1 VAARG
6 SSNATGYG
14 AADVFKLEG
23 EAHSLADR
31 LPELLLESLK
41 VANTVAHGIHGRR
54 RAGTGET
61 FWQFRQFQGGD
72 PATVIDWRRSAS
84 SDTLY
89 VRERE
94 WEASHTFW
102 LWPDV
107 SPSMVFRSHLAPI
120 EKRDRAVV
128 LTLALAEMLVRAGE
142 RVALLGLTPPLAS
155 RKATTRIAEAL
166 AVNQGAEAVQA
177 SLPPKVRLS
186 RFSSAILVGDFLD
199 PPATVVRRIEEMAE
213 GGVQGHIVQVLDPAE
228 ETLAYQG
235 RVEFRAVEGGER
247 WVADRVETLRAAY
260 QQKLAEHRAAIAE
273 AARRLGWSFLVHH
286 TDRPA
291 AEPLLTLVMR
301 LQGMAADYRWK
312 PEAQSEASLE
322 ARLEAQVAGRRPGQ
336 AARDAG

>member
-6 SSNATGYG
+6 FARDTGHG
-14 AADVFKLEG
+14 GTSVFKLEG
-23 EAHSLADR
+23 EAHALADR
-31 LPELLLESLK
+31 LPDLLLEALK
-41 VANTVAHGIHGRR
+41 VANAVVHGIHGRR

-72 PATVIDWRRSAS
+72 PATVIDWRRSAG

-107 SPSMVFRSHLAPI
+107 SPSMAFRSHLSQVD
-120 EKRDRAVV
+120 KRERALV
-128 LTLALAEMLVRAGE
+128 LTLAVAEMLVRAGE

-155 RKATTRIAEAL
+155 RKATSRIAEAL
-166 AVNQGAEAVQA
+166 AVNEGSEAA
-177 SLPPKVRLS
+177 KSSLPPKARLS

-199 PPATVVRRIEEMAE
+199 PPQAIAQRLNEMAE
-213 GGVQGHIVQVLDPAE
+213 GGVQGHLIQVLDPAE

-235 RVEFRAVEGGER
+235 RVEFRSPEDGER
-247 WVADRVETLRAAY
+247 WIADRVETLRGAY
-260 QQKLAEHRAAIAE
+260 QQKLAAHRAEIEE
-273 AARRLGWSFLVHH
+273 AARRIGWSFLVHH

-291 AEPLLTLVMR
+291 AEPLLTLIMR
-301 LQGMAADYRWK
+301 LQGMSADYRWR
-312 PEAQSEASLE
+312 PEA
-322 ARLEAQVAGRRPGQ
+322 Q

>member
-6 SSNATGYG
+6 SAREGGRG
-14 AADVFKLEG
+14 AAGVFKLEG
-23 EAHSLADR
+23 EAHALADR
-31 LPELLLESLK
+31 LPDLLLESLK
-41 VANTVAHGIHGRR
+41 VANTVVHGIHGRR

-72 PATVIDWRRSAS
+72 PATVIDWRRSAG

-107 SPSMVFRSHLAPI
+107 SPSMVFRSHLSQVD
-120 EKRDRAVV
+120 KRERALV
-128 LTLALAEMLVRAGE
+128 LTLAVAEMLVRAGE

-155 RKATTRIAEAL
+155 RKATSRIAEAL
-166 AVNQGAEAVQA
+166 AVNEGSEAA
-177 SLPPKVRLS
+177 KSSLPPKARLS

-199 PPATVVRRIEEMAE
+199 PPQAIAQRLNEMAE
-213 GGVQGHIVQVLDPAE
+213 GGVQGHLIQVLDPAE

-235 RVEFRAVEGGER
+235 RVEFRSPEDGER
-247 WVADRVETLRAAY
+247 WIADRVETLRGAY
-260 QQKLAEHRAAIAE
+260 QQKLAAHRAEIEE
-273 AARRLGWSFLVHH
+273 AARRIGWSFLVHH

-291 AEPLLTLVMR
+291 AEPLLTLIMR
-301 LQGMAADYRWK
+301 LQGMSADYRWR
-312 PEAQSEASLE
+312 PEA
-322 ARLEAQVAGRRPGQ
+322 Q

>member
-6 SSNATGYG
+6 LAT
-14 AADVFKLEG
+14 AAGKGSPSVFKLEG
-23 EAHSLADR
+23 EAHALADR
-31 LPELLLESLK
+31 LPELLLEALR

-107 SPSMVFRSHLAPI
+107 SPSMNFRSHLAPVA
-120 EKRDRAVV
+120 KRERALV
-128 LTLALAEMLVRAGE
+128 LTLAAAELLVRAGE
-142 RVALLGLTPPLAS
+142 RIALLGLTPPMAS
-155 RKATTRIAEAL
+155 RKATSRMAEAIVANEGAEAL
-166 AVNQGAEAVQA
+166 RA
-177 SLPPKVRLS
+177 SLPPKARLS
-186 RFSSAILVGDFLD
+186 RFSSAILIGDFLD
-199 PPATVVRRIEEMAE
+199 PPEEIAQRLNQMAE
-213 GGVQGHIVQVLDPAE
+213 GDVQGHLVQVLDPAE
-228 ETLAYQG
+228 ETLAYEG
-235 RVEFRAVEGGER
+235 RMEFRSPEGSER
-247 WVADRVETLRAAY
+247 WIADRVETLREAY
-260 QQKLAEHRAAIAE
+260 REKLAQHRERIEE
-273 AARRLGWSFLVHH
+273 AARRIGWSFLVHH

-301 LQGMAADYRWK
+301 LQGLAADYRWK
-312 PEAQSEASLE
+312 PEAQA
-322 ARLEAQVAGRRPGQ
+322 PGG
-336 AARDAG
+336 AA